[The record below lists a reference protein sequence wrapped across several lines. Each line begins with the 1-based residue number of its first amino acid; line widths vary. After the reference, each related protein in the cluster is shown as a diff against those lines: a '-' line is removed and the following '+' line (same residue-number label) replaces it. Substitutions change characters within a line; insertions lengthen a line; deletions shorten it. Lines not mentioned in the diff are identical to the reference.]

1 MNLALKDIGYH
12 RFKFFSSVLG
22 VGLLLMVVLAIGG
35 IIRGVIFDSSVIIQ
49 ETGADLWVVEKDTL
63 GPFVETSRIPED
75 YYHAVEVIP
84 GVAEASPLVMAWEH
98 VVRPPRPSPLAK
110 FMYQNAVVGT
120 QTMVEP
126 GWMDVPMENR
136 FVVIGYKPGRIGG
149 PPQIVAGRG
158 IEADNYEVVADVK
171 AGFQVGERVRL
182 GYHDFTV
189 VGLTKNMVG
198 FTADPVVYTTLK
210 EAQQIVFQA
219 DPDLL
224 RDRRRRFQQA
234 FTPGTATGPGRGQAP
249 DKADRV
255 QLAPHDAAVVPRLA
269 GPLARTAAA
278 VAEDTHVVN
287 AIAVKLEPGASPEAV
302 AKEIAR
308 WKRLEVYTA
317 PRQVNLQL
325 MGSNRLLILQLSL
338 FRVILV
344 LIAGIIIGLIIYTFT
359 LDKVKEIAV
368 LKLLGAPGR
377 RIYGMILQQ
386 AVLMGVLGSII
397 GGALEF
403 LVEPYFPRRVEATY
417 GDIAQMLVAMTVVAV
432 LASLLAVRRAMQ
444 VDARSVLGT

>member
-1 MNLALKDIGYH
+1 MNLAFKDIRYH

-35 IIRGVIFDSSVIIQ
+35 IIRGVIYDSATIVT
-49 ETGADLWVVEKDTL
+49 ETGADLWVVERDTL

-75 YYHAVEVIP
+75 YYHAIEVVP
-84 GVAEASPLVMAWEH
+84 GVAEASPLAIGWEH
-98 VVRPPRPSPLAK
+98 VVRPPRPTPLAK
-110 FMYQNAVVGT
+110 FMYKNAVAGT

-126 GWMDVPMENR
+126 GWMDVPAEER

-149 PPQIVAGRG
+149 PPALVAGRG
-158 IEADNYEVVADVK
+158 IEADDYELVADVK
-171 AGFQVGERVRL
+171 TGFQVGERVRI
-182 GYHDFTV
+182 GYHDYTV

-210 EAQQIVFQA
+210 EAQQILFRP

-224 RDRRRRFQQA
+224 RDRRRRFREPFETEA
-234 FTPGTATGPGRGQAP
+234 A
-249 DKADRV
+249 
-255 QLAPHDAAVVPRLA
+255 LAPRLA
-269 GPLARTAAA
+269 EPLARRAADL
-278 VAEDTHVVN
+278 AEDTHVVN
-287 AIAVKLEPGASPEAV
+287 AIAVRLEPGASPEAV

-308 WKRLEVYTA
+308 WQRLEVHTA

-359 LDKVKEIAV
+359 LDKVKEMAV

-377 RIYGMILQQ
+377 RIYVMILQQ
-386 AVLMGVLGSII
+386 AVLIGVLGAIL

-403 LVEPYFPRRVEATY
+403 AVEPFFPRRVEATY
-417 GDIAQMLVAMTVVAV
+417 GDVGQMLVAMTVIAA
-432 LASLLAVRRAMQ
+432 LSSLLAVRRAMT
-444 VDARSVLGT
+444 VDARSVLGS

>member
-1 MNLALKDIGYH
+1 MNLALKDIRYH

-35 IIRGVIFDSSVIIQ
+35 IIRGVIFDSAVIIT

-63 GPFVETSRIPED
+63 GPFVEISRIPED

-84 GVAEASPLVMAWEH
+84 GVAEASPLVTVWEH
-98 VVRPPRPSPLAK
+98 VVRPPRPTPLAK
-110 FMYQNAVVGT
+110 FMYQNAVMGT

-126 GWMDVPMENR
+126 GWMDVPMDQR

-149 PPQIVAGRG
+149 PPRIVAGRG
-158 IEADNYEVVADVK
+158 IEADNYEVVADAK

-182 GYHDFTV
+182 GYHDYTV
-189 VGLTKNMVG
+189 VGLTNNMVG
-198 FTADPVVYTTLK
+198 FTADPVLYTTLK
-210 EAQQIVFQA
+210 EAQQIHFRQ

-224 RDRRRRFQQA
+224 RDRRRRIGQQ
-234 FTPGTATGPGRGQAP
+234 FTQE
-249 DKADRV
+249 
-255 QLAPHDAAVVPRLA
+255 AAIAPRLA
-269 GPLARTAAA
+269 EPLAQRAAA
-278 VAEDTHVVN
+278 VAEYTHFVN

-325 MGSNRLLILQLSL
+325 MGSNRLILLQLSL

-368 LKLLGAPGR
+368 LKLLGTPGR

-386 AVLMGVLGSII
+386 AILMGVLGTVL

-403 LVEPYFPRRVEATY
+403 AIEPFFPRRVEATY
-417 GDIAQMLVAMTVVAV
+417 GDIGQMLVAMTVVAV
-432 LASLLAVRRAMQ
+432 VASMLAVRRAMK